1 MFTLRPFVKRI
12 DRNIKNNNS
21 EKEKIPGE
29 MTVEAAFIIPVMLI
43 ILFLFVYII
52 FALHDRAVM
61 LMRADTIIEE
71 HTSPFIDGTFSKP
84 DMGRGL
90 FIYKVTGF
98 DVGDNGFFYTVNLEA
113 EAKVRLGLV
122 DKLVGGYRYY
132 SVHKM
137 HRIHDYCKERRMLAV
152 VREESEESE

>member
-1 MFTLRPFVKRI
+1 M
-12 DRNIKNNNS
+12 
-21 EKEKIPGE
+21 PGE

-61 LMRADTIIEE
+61 LMRADMMIEE
-71 HTSPFIDGTFSKP
+71 HTSPFLVGTVAEP
-84 DMGRGL
+84 EMGKGL
-90 FIYKVTGF
+90 FIYKVTGL
-98 DVGDNGFFYTVNLEA
+98 DVGENGFFYTVNLEA

-122 DKLVGGYRYY
+122 DRLVGGFRYY

-137 HRIHDYCKERRMLAV
+137 HRMHDYCKERRMLAV